1 MILVVVFDFTILLS
15 PFDSYVVKAE
25 KRCDAVNPKIDAAQS
40 RRKSQP
46 LFKHRAADKKKKKK

>member
-1 MILVVVFDFTILLS
+1 
-15 PFDSYVVKAE
+15 VKAE
-25 KRCDAVNPKIDAAQS
+25 KRRDAVNPKIDAAQS